1 MSKKIMVAAN
11 REEVYNAP
19 IIPWDNGTYT
29 PLANSVI
36 MDLVN
41 TKINNLGLVIK
52 DENYKVTRNNDGLIK
67 GVIGAYDISTS
78 EGDYGQRVMFRNSYD
93 KSMSFAFVCGMV
105 VWICSN
111 GCISGEYQYKR
122 IHRGVIKD
130 DTSTTMQDVI
140 ENINGGFNML
150 QKSFE
155 VNIKTM
161 NDLKQFEI
169 SPNET
174 YDILGNLFFEQNVI
188 SITQMSI
195 IKKEFEFSHNFRH
208 LGDKDFTAFDL
219 YNHITES
226 LKSSHPLTYINDHI
240 KTHDLFK
247 QIFNV

>member
-1 MSKKIMVAAN
+1 MVAAN

-169 SPNET
+169 SPKET